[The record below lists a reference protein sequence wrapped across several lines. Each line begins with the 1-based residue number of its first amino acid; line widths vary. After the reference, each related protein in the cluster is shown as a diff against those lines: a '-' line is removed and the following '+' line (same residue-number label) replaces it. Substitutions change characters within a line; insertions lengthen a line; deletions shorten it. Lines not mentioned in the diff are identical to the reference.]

1 MIWHYFR
8 IVCTVKRYARL
19 ACFPPDGSLGY
30 GGTLV
35 KTSESREICRETT
48 HRARGKMAA
57 AYTVLLLICVSW
69 AYEGFQFRAT
79 GHVSTLGMGMNLL
92 WLGLWIWK
100 VFYRYEIIL
109 RKTQLEIVTI
119 GLWRQGRYIVDL
131 SKTESFAQHY
141 RHDFFRRTRIGHY
154 IHRYNM
160 ADENPTRI
168 LAFREGK
175 GLAAVI
181 FCCSDEFLRELRR
194 LMPDKYLEF

>member
-1 MIWHYFR
+1 M
-8 IVCTVKRYARL
+8 
-19 ACFPPDGSLGY
+19 
-30 GGTLV
+30 

-79 GHVSTLGMGMNLL
+79 GHVSTLGVGMNLL

-100 VFYRYEIIL
+100 VFYRYEVIL

-154 IHRYNM
+154 PASATISTATTWR
-160 ADENPTRI
+160 TRTRRV
-168 LAFREGK
+168 FWRSVKERGWRRSSS
-175 GLAAVI
+175 AAATSS
-181 FCCSDEFLRELRR
+181 CGSCAA
-194 LMPDKYLEF
+194 

>member
-1 MIWHYFR
+1 
-8 IVCTVKRYARL
+8 VKATK
-19 ACFPPDGSLGY
+19 P
-30 GGTLV
+30 V
-35 KTSESREICRETT
+35 KVTKTREICRESTQ
-48 HRARGKMAA
+48 RSRSKMLI
-57 AYTVLLLICVSW
+57 AYLVLLLICCSW
-69 AYEGFQFRAT
+69 AYEGYGFRMT
-79 GHVSTLGMGMNLL
+79 GHVTPVGLGMNLL

-109 RKTQLEIVTI
+109 RRDELEIVTI
-119 GLWRQGRYIVDL
+119 GLWRQSHYIVDL
-131 SKTESFAQHY
+131 TKTESFARKY

-154 IHRYNM
+154 IHRFNM

-181 FCCSDEFLRELRR
+181 FCCSDEFLRELIR